1 MVGQMLDGLFLGV
14 CMHCMAV
21 GGMKGALTGPQMVKL
36 HPLGT
41 NEAGGEKIGLV
52 GNF

>member
-1 MVGQMLDGLFLGV
+1 MLDGLFLGV